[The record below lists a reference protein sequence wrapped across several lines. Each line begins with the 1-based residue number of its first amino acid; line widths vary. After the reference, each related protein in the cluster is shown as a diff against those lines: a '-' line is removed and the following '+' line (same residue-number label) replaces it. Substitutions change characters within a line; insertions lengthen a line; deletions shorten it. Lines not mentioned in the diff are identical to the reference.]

1 MDSSQKDFT
10 SAFASAA
17 KPQQAQK
24 LTQKKWAKFAMIGG
38 GVLAVL
44 ILLAVG
50 VGFFVARSVAA
61 MRADVDATMVI
72 GREAYDA
79 LKTQNLPLA
88 DEKLASLETKTK
100 ELQTKIQAYAW
111 TKNLPIVGA
120 YYKDSEHAFTAGFAG
135 LSAAQKLVKEI
146 EPYSDVLGFKGQG
159 SFTGGTAEERLA
171 KILETL
177 QKVSPAIDSISGD
190 LKVVNDELA
199 QIDEKRYPETFKD
212 KQVRSKIVQAKSV
225 THDAYIFISEN
236 RQAVELLPEI
246 AGATK
251 RKKYLVLFQNSG
263 ELRPTGGFLTAY
275 AVINI
280 DKGKVQP
287 EGSGDIY
294 ELDQKFT
301 AKPAIP
307 PILKRFLT
315 SETKWNL
322 RDMNISPDFK
332 VSMTTFNQYYQ
343 TIRGQKSEF
352 DGIITVDTHFLESLL
367 KVIGPVEVPGY
378 GTFSAENDKRCDC
391 PQIIYA
397 LSEIIDRPTNYIR
410 TDRKGILGPMMS
422 GILQKSYS
430 APKNMWPQLFQT
442 GWGNIEAKH
451 LQMYFFDEKLQTA
464 AESINAAGIVKPTPE
479 GSDYF
484 LIVDTNLAGAKSNF
498 FVNSEVNHVIDV
510 PQNGMLKHSVTVT
523 YKNPFKPSN
532 CNLEAGELCLN
543 GTLND
548 WVRVYLPKGTKLA
561 STRGFDE
568 GSVKESEDLEHH
580 VVEGVFKLQPLGQA
594 KIELVYDVPYT
605 DTKNYSLFLQK
616 QGGTENWK
624 YTFDVNGEEHEAILD
639 KDKKVSFSF

>member
-1 MDSSQKDFT
+1 MDSSQPNFST
-10 SAFASAA
+10 AFAQAA
-17 KPQQAQK
+17 KPTRSK
-24 LTQKKWAKFAMIGG
+24 LPTQKKWMKVAGVAGG
-38 GVLAVL
+38 ALAVVVL
-44 ILLAVG
+44 IFVII
-50 VGFFVARSVAA
+50 GFFAVKNVMAL
-61 MRADVDATMVI
+61 RADVSATTAV

-88 DEKLASLETKTK
+88 DEKLAKLET
-100 ELQTKIQAYAW
+100 QTKQLQSKVQAYAW
-111 TKNLPIVGA
+111 TKYVPIVGA
-120 YYKDSEHAFTAGFAG
+120 YYKDSEHAFNAGFAG

-146 EPYSDVLGFKGQG
+146 EPYADVLGFKGQG

-190 LKVVNDELA
+190 LKTVNDELA
-199 QIDEKRYPETFKD
+199 QVDERRYPETFKGTPL
-212 KQVRSKIVQAKSV
+212 RAKITQAKSV
-225 THDAYIFISEN
+225 THDAYTFITEN
-236 RQAVELLPEI
+236 RQAVELIPEM

-275 AVINI
+275 AVINV

-301 AKPAIP
+301 NKPAIP
-307 PILKRFLT
+307 AILKRFLT
-315 SETKWNL
+315 TETKWNL
-322 RDMNISPDFK
+322 RDMNLSPDFK
-332 VSMTTFNQYYQ
+332 ESMTTFNQYYQ
-343 TIRGQKSEF
+343 TIKGQKADF

-378 GTFSAENDKRCDC
+378 GTFTAENDKHCDC

-397 LSEIIDRPTNYIR
+397 LSEIIDRPTNHVR

-422 GILQKSYS
+422 AILQKSYS

-442 GWGNIEAKH
+442 GWGNVEAKH
-451 LQMYFFDEKLQTA
+451 VQMYFLDEKLQTA
-464 AESINAAGIVKPTPE
+464 AESINAAGRVKPTPE

-498 FVNSEVNHVIDV
+498 FVNSEVSHTIDV
-510 PQNGMLKHSVTVT
+510 PQNGTLKHTVTVA

-548 WVRVYLPKGTKLA
+548 WVRVYLPKGTKIA

-568 GSVKESEDLEHH
+568 GSVKESDDLDHH
-580 VVEGVFKLQPLGQA
+580 VVEGIFKLQPLGQA

-605 DTKNYSLFLQK
+605 DTKNYNLMIQK
-616 QGGTENWK
+616 QGGTEDWK
-624 YTFDVNGEEHEAILD
+624 YTFDVNGEEHEAKLD
-639 KDKKVSFSF
+639 KDKKLSFPF

>member
-1 MDSSQKDFT
+1 MDSSHLEQPT
-10 SAFASAA
+10 PVS
-17 KPQQAQK
+17 QN
-24 LTQKKWAKFAMIGG
+24 LTQPKKRLSPKVARLALVGG
-38 GVLAVL
+38 SVLAV
-44 ILLAVG
+44 ILLV
-50 VGFFVARSVAA
+50 VVISGFFILRSVATLRSQADQA
-61 MRADVDATMVI
+61 MLV

-88 DEKLASLETKTK
+88 DEKLAKLET
-100 ELQTKIQAYAW
+100 QTKALQSTVKGYSW
-111 TKNLPIVGA
+111 TRSLPIVGA

-135 LSAAQKLVKEI
+135 LRAGQKLIKEI
-146 EPYSDVLGFKGQG
+146 EPYADVLGFKGQG

-190 LKVVNDELA
+190 LKIVNEELA
-199 QIDEKRYPETFKD
+199 QINENRYPEMVSGKP
-212 KQVRSKIVQAKSV
+212 VRAKITQAKSV
-225 THDAYIFISEN
+225 THDAYTFISEN
-236 RQAVELLPEI
+236 RRAIELIPEM

-275 AVINI
+275 AVINVE
-280 DKGKVQP
+280 KGKVEP

-301 AKPAIP
+301 NKPAIP

-315 SETKWNL
+315 TETRWNL

-332 VSMTTFNQYYQ
+332 ESMSTFNQYYQ
-343 TIRGQKSEF
+343 TIKGQKAEF

-367 KVIGPVEVPGY
+367 KVIGPVEVTGY
-378 GTFSAENDKRCDC
+378 GTFTAETDKRCDC

-397 LSEIIDRPTNYIR
+397 LSEIIDRPTNYVR

-422 GILQKSYS
+422 AILKKSYS
-430 APKNMWPQLFQT
+430 APKNMWPNLFQT
-442 GWGNIEAKH
+442 GWGNVEAKH
-451 LQMYFFDEKLQTA
+451 VQMYFLDPKLQEA
-464 AESINAAGIVKPTPE
+464 AESINAAGRVKPTPE

-498 FVNSEVNHVIDV
+498 FVNSEVAHVIDT
-510 PQNGMLKHSVTVT
+510 PSNGTLKHTVTVT
-523 YKNPFKPSN
+523 YKNPFKASN
-532 CNLEAGELCLN
+532 CNLEAGQLCLN
-543 GTLND
+543 GTLQD
-548 WVRVYLPKGTKLA
+548 WVRVYLPKGAKLTA
-561 STRGFDE
+561 NRGLDE
-568 GSVKESEDLEHH
+568 NSVKESEELDHH
-580 VVEGVFKLQPLGQA
+580 VVEGTFKLQPLGQA
-594 KIELVYDVPYT
+594 KVEFTYTVPYT

-624 YTFDVNGEEHEAILD
+624 YTFDINGEEHETLLD
-639 KDKKVSFSF
+639 KDKTVTYPF